1 MLLSCGK
8 HETVTD
14 VDANLSQSEFSC
26 TNTRA
31 RHSQGTAHIQ
41 GNDTAEKMGKINVAP
56 LLVLMLQV
64 GILPLVVKGKP
75 MTTLVRAS
83 DLKISNNKRKIM
95 LLFSLLLLLEKC
107 IHARNFQR
115 PRINM
120 IKNRLF

>member
-64 GILPLVVKGKP
+64 GNLPLVVKGKP

-83 DLKISNNKRKIM
+83 DLKIWNNKRKIYVTFFIAFVIGEM
-95 LLFSLLLLLEKC
+95 YTCSEFPTTSYKYDQE
-107 IHARNFQR
+107 
-115 PRINM
+115 
-120 IKNRLF
+120 